1 MTTDSTKYYGLFNI
15 HRPRG
20 FHKLLEIL
28 IIVAQKSKK
37 SCQKV
42 AHFPR
47 KVATFQKS
55 CSKVATLIALPSTAI
70 STFEHEKI
78 LSMKNFFLINMKH
91 KTIIF

>member
-1 MTTDSTKYYGLFNI
+1 MI
-15 HRPRG
+15 RG

-55 CSKVATLIALPSTAI
+55 CSKVATLIVLPSTAI
-70 STFEHEKI
+70 STFEHENI
-78 LSMKNFFLINMKH
+78 LSMKFFFNKH
-91 KTIIF
+91 EA